1 MCRRSFIF
9 CVFQILPATLPLSGT
24 QALSFANL
32 HLATA
37 SFRNPFC
44 RTLHPAALRLANH
57 HIFYFCSAPISKY
70 KAPPVS
76 CSTVRDP
83 PNGFVSSRSR
93 DFAHQ
98 ELLACHWCRNPAFL
112 HEFYDCESQGAFHLL
127 CSSDTPGLSERACPG
142 ARNCAMAE
150 IPPTLQHRDA
160 MALSSRGS
168 ILRSGQTLGN

>member
-1 MCRRSFIF
+1 MFLLVPIYKSSYLWTIRMCRRSFIF

-57 HIFYFCSAPISKY
+57 HIFYFCSAPIS
-70 KAPPVS
+70 
-76 CSTVRDP
+76 
-83 PNGFVSSRSR
+83 R
-93 DFAHQ
+93 DFGHQ

-168 ILRSGQTLGN
+168 ILRGGQRLG